1 MPQYVDCTCGKRD
14 RVDDA
19 YRGHLIRCRHCGH
32 EIRVPQAD
40 SPAARQAPATQ
51 GGRVVAD
58 EGEHDPDVS
67 LREQLGHWLA
77 RGRRWLDWYLGQLV
91 IDWQPAPPHLRR
103 CIDCFHHQVTTHA
116 PCEQCGGT
124 TVGTDL
130 ARVYTGA
137 DTRLQKSTQAVDGA
151 RRGLNRSG
159 IITAAIAAAL
169 ALIALWR
176 SLLALF
182 IVPVIAAVAALVQL
196 GAAQVVR
203 WKLYHEHGPVLREAR
218 IDPTDANP
226 AAGAAAAAAPIHVL
240 PFFKRNEL
248 PVEIAASESAPSV
261 PSAPTAASR
270 QGATMTLKRM
280 LPDGTGRIV
289 ALSAEELS
297 LLEALLA
304 DRGAP
309 LPEGAGLKRA
319 YLNACALKGDVEAF
333 REQLRHLERSGQ
345 ETMEAFTTLT
355 GGKAELQPW
364 LRAILAEREE
374 PIEPEKLQE
383 AIDAELKKWKLRNF
397 ELDLERRRRGEA
409 INITIEMIDRMD
421 PYRFEHLVGM
431 LYAALGYQV
440 EETPRGSD
448 QGADVFIS
456 KGGERMVI
464 QAKLYSQPVGNKAV
478 QEAIAARSHFG
489 CARCAVV
496 TNNTFT
502 PAARELAATSDVDLV
517 DRAQLTGML
526 ERFNKAPK
534 DYARLGRLFE
544 ASAPDA
550 GRGGAEGVPP
560 GQ

>member
-1 MPQYVDCTCGKRD
+1 MPQYVDCTCGKHY

-32 EIRVPQAD
+32 EIRVPQANR
-40 SPAARQAPATQ
+40 SAKEQAPPAQ
-51 GGRVVAD
+51 GGREVAD
-58 EGEHDPDVS
+58 EGEHDPDIS
-67 LREQLGHWLA
+67 LREQLGHWLT

-91 IDWQPAPPHLRR
+91 IDWQPAPAHLRR

-151 RRGLNRSG
+151 RRRLNRLG

-176 SLLALF
+176 SLLAVF

-218 IDPTDANP
+218 LDPTDANP
-226 AAGAAAAAAPIHVL
+226 TAGAAAAAAPLHVL

-248 PVEIAASESAPSV
+248 PVEVAASESAPA
-261 PSAPTAASR
+261 APTVASR
-270 QGATMTLKRM
+270 QDTTMTLKRM

-289 ALSAEELS
+289 ALSSEELS
-297 LLEALLA
+297 LLETLLA

-309 LPEGAGLKRA
+309 LPEGAHLKRA

-345 ETMEAFTTLT
+345 ETIEAFLTLT

-383 AIDAELKKWKLRNF
+383 AIDAQLSKWKLRSF
-397 ELDLERRRRGEA
+397 ELDLEQRRRGDA

-421 PYRFEHLVGM
+421 PYSFEHLVGM

-448 QGADVFIS
+448 QGADVFIT
-456 KGGERMVI
+456 KGGERTVI

-502 PAARELAATSDVDLV
+502 PSAQELAATSDVDLV
-517 DRAQLTGML
+517 DRAQLTGLL

-534 DYARLGRLFE
+534 DYGKLRGLFAATTPGPERGDAE
-544 ASAPDA
+544 A
-550 GRGGAEGVPP
+550 GPP